1 MSNLYIQLRPVHRYA
16 RTSQRPCIRFYASQT
31 TLTSPRIVSRRL
43 RQLQQETSKP
53 GAKSNDSW
61 LTTLG
66 STFSGRKSDKKAA
79 IGDEKPWPLSV
90 RIAGYIAILAAMP
103 ISLCTLVAESK
114 GFRIWLE
121 GDRPHDPNDRR
132 IGKWIVSFTRAYW
145 ADNNLFHGELEHD
158 LERDQRTAVE
168 VATNLD
174 REVPV
179 HVYLINQPVMTISL
193 KGDIPVNLSSA
204 AVSGMDYDAGSIFAV
219 EFPEEGEEVGTP
231 SWTGSDERS
240 EGVHQQVVSWQDRM
254 TDNVYDSNSATS
266 SNTSSIV
273 NSLAKS
279 YGRKIRELTQTFSS
293 WHVFEQDSAQ
303 ESKLYAERMSPDYIR
318 KSELEWREAQLKM
331 QLMDPY
337 CSRDIEEM
345 QRELVQVQREL
356 RRLNRWIWA
365 KSIVSR

>member
-1 MSNLYIQLRPVHRYA
+1 
-16 RTSQRPCIRFYASQT
+16 
-31 TLTSPRIVSRRL
+31 
-43 RQLQQETSKP
+43 
-53 GAKSNDSW
+53 
-61 LTTLG
+61 
-66 STFSGRKSDKKAA
+66 
-79 IGDEKPWPLSV
+79 V

-114 GFRIWLE
+114 SFRVWLE

-145 ADNNLFHGELEHD
+145 ADNSLFYGELEND
-158 LERDQRTAVE
+158 VERERRTAVE

-179 HVYLINQPVMTISL
+179 QVYLVNQPVMTISV
-193 KGDIPVNLSSA
+193 KGDIPVHLSSA

-231 SWTGSDERS
+231 SWTGSDQRS
-240 EGVHQQVVSWQDRM
+240 EEIHPQAVSWQD
-254 TDNVYDSNSATS
+254 TTVDHVYDSNSVTS
-266 SNTSSIV
+266 SNTSTIV
-273 NSLAKS
+273 DNVAKS
-279 YGRKIRELTQTFSS
+279 YGRKIRELTQIFSS

-303 ESKLYAERMSPDYIR
+303 ESRLYAERMSPDYIR
-318 KSELEWREAQLKM
+318 KSELEWHEAQLKM

-337 CSRDIEEM
+337 CTRDIDEM

-365 KSIVSR
+365 KSLVSR